1 MEKKALSDTDV
12 GFYHVPDSG
21 SRGTCTCKRGKAFHQ
36 RWYFSLHI
44 LFPMLVIMVL
54 FLLVAVS
61 FQCLSLLYLWSPFY
75 HTPKTCI

>member
-21 SRGTCTCKRGKAFHQ
+21 SRGTCTCKRERAFLQ

-44 LFPMLVIMVL
+44 LFPMSVIMVFPFGCCFVSVFVIIVTVVT
-54 FLLVAVS
+54 FL
-61 FQCLSLLYLWSPFY
+61 P
-75 HTPKTCI
+75 HT